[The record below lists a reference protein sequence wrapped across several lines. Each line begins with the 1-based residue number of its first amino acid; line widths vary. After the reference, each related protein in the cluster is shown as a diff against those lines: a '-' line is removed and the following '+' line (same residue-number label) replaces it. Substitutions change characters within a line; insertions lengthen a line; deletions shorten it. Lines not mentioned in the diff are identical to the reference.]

1 MLRMKLQSIEV
12 YVNKGGSML
21 IIETLNSTYKI
32 EALGDM
38 FKVTKL
44 EGGPKKYYLDKGESK
59 LHKMIALQ
67 VGYRG
72 HFDSIQTTTIKSI
85 KEG

>member
-1 MLRMKLQSIEV
+1 
-12 YVNKGGSML
+12 ML
-21 IIETLNSTYKI
+21 IVETLNSTYTVQ
-32 EALGDM
+32 ALGDM

-44 EGGPKKYYLDKGESK
+44 EGEKGLYLTKGESR

-72 HFDSIQTTTIKSI
+72 NFDSVQTTTIKSI